1 MKSSFALINDLV
13 NFLDPLDTRWLVSGG
28 WAIDIHLNR
37 ITRGRCDLDMSVPFS
52 DRLKCIT
59 FFLEVGWKI
68 EGKLSGGFK
77 TIQKVSDYNDD
88 IHYFWSYP
96 KGIDFVSEY
105 VDDNGNRRI
114 AYNRNSQNKLDYIE
128 VFFDLIEDSYF
139 VFRRDLRVKRR
150 EGKAILE
157 RGGLRYL
164 APELVLLFKSNS
176 LSEKNNL
183 DFHAVVDS
191 LSGDSLVWFKNVL
204 SLVYSNSH
212 AWLDQLK
219 G

>member
-37 ITRGRCDLDMSVPFS
+37 ITRGRCDLDISIPFS

-96 KGIDFVSEY
+96 EGIDFVSEY

-150 EGKAILE
+150 EEKAILE
-157 RGGLRYL
+157 RGGAEVFSARTGTFIQIKFFVREKQ
-164 APELVLLFKSNS
+164 PGFSRGRRFFKRGLV
-176 LSEKNNL
+176 
-183 DFHAVVDS
+183 
-191 LSGDSLVWFKNVL
+191 GLV
-204 SLVYSNSH
+204 
-212 AWLDQLK
+212 
-219 G
+219 